1 MSTILKINLKIE
13 EEISELSEAE
23 RKELGLKSQ
32 LDQLILACYN
42 TLSLITFYTITGGKE
57 TRAWTLKK
65 GSRATQAGLKVHSDF
80 KEFIRAEVVPWQ
92 KLVEAG
98 SWSKAREKGWLQTV
112 GKEYIVQDGDVIEF
126 KI

>member
-1 MSTILKINLKIE
+1 MNLRDE
-13 EEISELSEAE
+13 EEASDLTEKEI
-23 RKELGLKSQ
+23 KELEFKSK

-42 TLSLITFYTITGGKE
+42 ILDLITFYTITGGKE

-65 GSRATQAGLKVHSDF
+65 GSTAPAAGGVVHSDF
-80 KEFIRAEVVPWQ
+80 EEKFIRAEVINWQ
-92 KLVEAG
+92 KLMEAK
-98 SWSKAREKGWLQTV
+98 SWKEARESGLLKTV